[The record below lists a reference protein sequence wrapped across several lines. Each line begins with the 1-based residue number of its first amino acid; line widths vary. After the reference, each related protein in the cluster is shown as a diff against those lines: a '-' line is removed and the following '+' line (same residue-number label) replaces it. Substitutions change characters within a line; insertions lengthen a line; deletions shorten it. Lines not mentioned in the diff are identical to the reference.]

1 VFPTLD
7 RDNQQQQ
14 PHPKDRRHPLARP
27 YRNHEEAMA
36 WPPSRAGT
44 WPVDS
49 QIAALAS
56 LDSAN
61 CSQTAARLQQAK
73 RLQSG
78 PLFRRW
84 QNEKNVTTRHMRQ
97 MSRHNHNSC
106 TDIAPSLRSLRS
118 YVLTT
123 NQQTDFRAAEC
134 ITQHPNQ
141 RLESFRSPK
150 RITIT
155 VPYQIYQNLTERSDR
170 EGRSLSNLAAFLL
183 EQSCRNQLDASQH

>member
-61 CSQTAARLQQAK
+61 CSQTAASLQQA
-73 RLQSG
+73 RGVESG

-84 QNEKNVTTRHMRQ
+84 QNEKDVTKRLVRHMSRQ
-97 MSRHNHNSC
+97 NMDSC
-106 TDIAPSLRSLRS
+106 AGIAPSLRSLHS
-118 YVLTT
+118 FVLLTSQKRGF
-123 NQQTDFRAAEC
+123 NPDQSF
-134 ITQHPNQ
+134 TQRPNQ
-141 RLESFRSPK
+141 RPESFRSPK

-183 EQSCRNQLDASQH
+183 EQSCRNQLDASQQ